1 MGFLKYLMHRLNI
14 DIIIDGI
21 GTLIVIA
28 GLVSLVFLPDT
39 RVTIIALLVMSL
51 FLADIFII
59 GMVIAVPFYYIVEV
73 KHWVDKEK
81 EDYKKV
87 D

>member
-1 MGFLKYLMHRLNI
+1 MHHLNL
-14 DIIIDGI
+14 DIVIDGI

-28 GLVSLVFLPDT
+28 GLVSLVLLPDT
-39 RVTIIALLVMSL
+39 RVTIIALLFMLL

-59 GMVIAVPFYYIVEV
+59 GMVIAVPFYYIAEV
-73 KHWVDKEK
+73 KQWVDKEK
-81 EDYKKV
+81 KDYKKV

>member
-39 RVTIIALLVMSL
+39 RVTIIALLVMLL

-59 GMVIAVPFYYIVEV
+59 GMIIAVPFYYIAEV
-73 KHWVDKEK
+73 KQWVDKEK
-81 EDYKKV
+81 KDYKEI

>member
-1 MGFLKYLMHRLNI
+1 MGFLKYLMHHLNL
-14 DIIIDGI
+14 DIVIDGI

-28 GLVSLVFLPDT
+28 GLVSLVLLPDT
-39 RVTIIALLVMSL
+39 RVTIIALLFMLL

-59 GMVIAVPFYYIVEV
+59 GMVIAVPFYYIAEV
-73 KHWVDKEK
+73 KQWVDKEK
-81 EDYKKV
+81 KDYKKV

>member
-1 MGFLKYLMHRLNI
+1 MEFLKYLMHHLNL
-14 DIIIDGI
+14 DIVIDGI

-28 GLVSLVFLPDT
+28 GLVSLVLLPDT
-39 RVTIIALLVMSL
+39 RVTIIALLFMLL

-59 GMVIAVPFYYIVEV
+59 GMVIAVPFYYIAEV
-73 KHWVDKEK
+73 KQWVDKEK
-81 EDYKKV
+81 KDYKKV

>member
-1 MGFLKYLMHRLNI
+1 MEFLKYLMHHLNL
-14 DIIIDGI
+14 DIIIEGI

-39 RVTIIALLVMSL
+39 RVTIIALLFMLL

-59 GMVIAVPFYYIVEV
+59 GMVIAVPFYYIAEV
-73 KHWVDKEK
+73 KQWVDNEK
-81 EDYKKV
+81 KDYKKV

>member
-1 MGFLKYLMHRLNI
+1 MGFLKYLMHHLNL
-14 DIIIDGI
+14 DIVIDGI

-39 RVTIIALLVMSL
+39 RVTIIALLFMLL

-59 GMVIAVPFYYIVEV
+59 GMVIAVPFYYIAEV
-73 KHWVDKEK
+73 RHWVDKEK
-81 EDYKKV
+81 EDYEKV
-87 D
+87 G

>member
-1 MGFLKYLMHRLNI
+1 MHHLNL
-14 DIIIDGI
+14 DIVIDGI

-39 RVTIIALLVMSL
+39 RVTIIALLFMLL

-59 GMVIAVPFYYIVEV
+59 GMVIAVPFYYITEV
-73 KHWVDKEK
+73 KQWVDKEK
-81 EDYKKV
+81 KGYKKV
-87 D
+87 G

>member
-28 GLVSLVFLPDT
+28 GLVSLAFLPDT
-39 RVTIIALLVMSL
+39 RVTTIALLVMLL

-59 GMVIAVPFYYIVEV
+59 GMIIAVPFYYIAEV
-73 KHWVDKEK
+73 KQWVDKEK
-81 EDYKKV
+81 KDYKEI